1 MKVLQLSHK
10 PPYPPKDGGCLAID
24 NITQGL
30 INAGVELK
38 ILTIETEKHP
48 FEKDR
53 IPEEY
58 LAKTGIISVFVDT
71 KLNVVDAF
79 SNLVTQDSYNISRFF
94 TPDFDH
100 VLISELEEKEYD
112 IIHLESLFMT
122 PYISTIRMHSDARIV
137 LRSHN
142 LEYIIWE
149 RLSKQTGSVA
159 KKTYLK
165 LLAKQLKKYELNVLN
180 QVDGIAPIS
189 KRDADDFR
197 KLGAEQPIEIIP
209 FGLNISKYKADN
221 DSNKDLNLFHL
232 GSMDWAPNLEGLDWF
247 LEKIWP
253 VINTKE
259 PEASLYLAGRD
270 MPDRFFEMEY
280 PKVVV
285 VGEVEDAIKFIKSK
299 SIMIVPLLSGGGI
312 RVKII
317 EGMALGKAIIS
328 TSVGA
333 EGIHYTHKKDIWIAD
348 TPNEFAEAVRFF
360 KSNPKKI
367 IEFGSNARKL
377 VEQEYSNEVII
388 NKLLSFYK
396 YLQTKPITNP
406 ERIIASN

>member
-10 PPYPPKDGGCLAID
+10 PPFPPKDGGCLAID

-30 INAGVELK
+30 INAGIEIK
-38 ILTIETEKHP
+38 ILTIETLKHP

-53 IPEEY
+53 IPKEY
-58 LAKTGIISVFVDT
+58 LEKTGIESVFVDT

-79 SNLVTQDSYNISRFF
+79 SSLVTQDSYNISRFF

-100 VLISELEEKEYD
+100 VLQTELAKKEYD
-112 IIHLESLFMT
+112 IVHLESLFMT
-122 PYISTIRMHSDARIV
+122 PYIATIRMHSDAKIV
-137 LRSHN
+137 MRSHN

-165 LLAKQLKKYELNVLN
+165 LLARQLKKYELDVLN
-180 QVDGIAPIS
+180 QIDGIAAIS
-189 KRDADDFR
+189 KRDAEDFR
-197 KLGAEQPIEIIP
+197 KLGCKQPIEIIP
-209 FGLNISKYKADN
+209 FGLDLNKYEPADN
-221 DSNKDLNLFHL
+221 PKTSLDLFHL
-232 GSMDWAPNLEGLDWF
+232 GSMDWSPNIEGLDWF
-247 LEKIWP
+247 LNKIWP
-253 VINTKE
+253 VIQSKT
-259 PEASLYLAGRD
+259 PEANFYLAGRD
-270 MPDRFFEMEY
+270 MPERFFESSLPNM
-280 PKVVV
+280 VV
-285 VGEVEDAIKFIKSK
+285 VGEVEDAMKFIKSK
-299 SIMIVPLLSGGGI
+299 SLMIVPLLSGGGI

-348 TPNEFAEAVRFF
+348 TPTEFAEAVDYF
-360 KSNPKKI
+360 KNNPDKI
-367 IEFGSNARKL
+367 NEFGKNARNL
-377 VEQEYSNEVII
+377 VEIEYANEII
-388 NKLLSFYK
+388 IKKLLSFYEQLK
-396 YLQTKPITNP
+396 NMPVDNP

>member
-30 INAGVELK
+30 ISAGVEIK
-38 ILTIETEKHP
+38 ILTIETAKHP
-48 FEKDR
+48 FEDDR
-53 IPEEY
+53 IPKEY
-58 LAKTGIISVFVDT
+58 LEKTGIESVFVDT

-79 SNLVTQDSYNISRFF
+79 SNFITSDSYNITRFF

-100 VLISELEEKEYD
+100 VLINELKTNEYD

-122 PYISTIRMHSDARIV
+122 PYISTIRMYSDARIV

-149 RLSKQTGSVA
+149 RLSKQTGNVA

-165 LLAKQLKKYELNVLN
+165 LLAKQLKKYERSVLN

-189 KRDADDFR
+189 KRDAADFR
-197 KLGAEQPIEIIP
+197 KLGAKQPIEIIP
-209 FGLNISKYKADN
+209 FGLNINKYKPSDYTN
-221 DSNKDLNLFHL
+221 TDINLFHL
-232 GSMDWAPNLEGLDWF
+232 GSMDWEPNLEGLDWF
-247 LEKIWP
+247 LENIWP
-253 VINTKE
+253 VINTNE
-259 PEASLYLAGRD
+259 PALNFYIAGRD
-270 MPDRFFEMEY
+270 MPERYFEIGY
-280 PKVVV
+280 PNVVV
-285 VGEVEDAIKFIKSK
+285 VGEVEDAVKFIKSK
-299 SIMIVPLLSGGGI
+299 SLMIVPLLSGGGI

-348 TPNEFAEAVRFF
+348 TPNDFAEAVSFF
-360 KSNPKKI
+360 KNNPEKI
-367 IEFGSNARKL
+367 IEMGNNARKL
-377 VEQEYSNEVII
+377 VEKEYTNEII
-388 NKLLSFYK
+388 ISKLISFYK
-396 YLQTKPITNP
+396 LLQTRSIKNPGRIT
-406 ERIIASN
+406 ASN

>member
-30 INAGVELK
+30 INAGVDLK
-38 ILTIETEKHP
+38 ILTIETVKHP
-48 FEKDR
+48 FEKER
-53 IPEEY
+53 IPKDYFE
-58 LAKTGIISVFVDT
+58 KTGIESVFVDT

-79 SNLVTQDSYNISRFF
+79 SNFVTSDSYNITRFF

-100 VLISELEEKEYD
+100 ILINELSNNQYD
-112 IIHLESLFMT
+112 IVHLESLFMT

-149 RLSKQTGSVA
+149 RLSKQTGNVA

-165 LLAKQLKKYELNVLN
+165 LLAKQLKKYELSVLN

-189 KRDADDFR
+189 TRDAADFR
-197 KLGAEQPIEIIP
+197 KLGAKQPIEIIP
-209 FGLNISKYKADN
+209 FGLNINKYKPAGTAQTDI
-221 DSNKDLNLFHL
+221 NLFHL

-247 LEKIWP
+247 LENIWP
-253 VINTKE
+253 VINANE
-259 PEASLYLAGRD
+259 PQLNFYIAGRD
-270 MPDRFFEMEY
+270 MPEKYFEMGY
-280 PKVVV
+280 PNVIV

-299 SIMIVPLLSGGGI
+299 SLMIVPLLSGGGI

-348 TPNEFAEAVRFF
+348 TADEFAEAVSFF
-360 KSNPKKI
+360 KSNPEKI
-367 IEFGSNARKL
+367 IEMGNNARKL
-377 VEQEYSNEVII
+377 VEQEYANEVII
-388 NKLLSFYK
+388 NKLIAFYK
-396 YLQTKPITNP
+396 LLQTQPVNNP
-406 ERIIASN
+406 ERITASN